1 MLDKELFCPSCGLEK
16 LTETGQPAPDYD
28 VCFYCYLR
36 GRVSNLKLF
45 ILIVLDEISAPVT
58 VYELADLMTEHPI
71 NKQRRTFTRNNI
83 KDAIRYMVRPKNRL
97 ILVGHRKSRG
107 KNGTGRKQNTYKLS
121 RRKGI
126 KYLNKYLE
134 RWERGK
140 LVHLKQKKAKGIV
153 RLLRRTENRNKAI
166 IIKNKIRDGEYDTFK
181 FFMIRDYGK
190 KISETKPLST

>member
-1 MLDKELFCPSCGLEK
+1 MSDKELNCPACGLPK
-16 LTETGQPAPDYD
+16 LTEDGQPAPGYN

-36 GRVSNLKLF
+36 GNISNLKLF
-45 ILIVLDEISAPVT
+45 ILIVLDEIIKPVT
-58 VYELADLMTEHPI
+58 VYELAEIMTAHPI
-71 NKQRRTFTRNNI
+71 NRDRREFTRDKI
-83 KDAIRYMVRPKNRL
+83 ICAIQYMTRPKNRL
-97 ILVGHRKSRG
+97 ILVGHRKSKG
-107 KNGTGRKQNTYKLS
+107 KNGVGRKLNTYKIS

-140 LVHLKQKKAKGIV
+140 FIHLKQKKAKGIV
-153 RLLRRTENRNKAI
+153 RLLRRTENRNKSI

-190 KISETKPLST
+190 KISEIKPLST